1 VPEGDT
7 IAKLASRLHERMAG
21 RVLTAT
27 DFRVPSL
34 AAADLSGRR
43 VERVDA
49 RGKHI
54 LMRVGSDTIHS
65 HLKMDGEWR
74 VVPTGRRPPGRWHE
88 VRVVLTTAEWLAVGS
103 RLGILE
109 IWPTT
114 AEAERLGHLGPDVL
128 GSDWDP
134 AEATRRLTA
143 DPARPIGDAL
153 IDQRVM
159 AGPGNVYRSE
169 ICFLRGVDPRTP
181 AGDVDN
187 PAAMVALTKRV
198 MEANR
203 HRFER
208 ATTGSTRDGQRLW
221 VYGRAGESCRRCGT
235 TIVRIVQGDDH
246 EERVAYLCP
255 SCQPPAG

>member
-1 VPEGDT
+1 MPEGDT
-7 IAKLASRLHERMAG
+7 IAKLASRLHGRLAG
-21 RVLTAT
+21 RVLTST
-27 DFRVPSL
+27 DFRVPTL
-34 AAADLSGRR
+34 AAADLSGRI

-54 LMRVGSDTIHS
+54 LMRVGGDTIHS

-74 VVPTGRRPPGRWHE
+74 VVPNGRRPSGRWHE
-88 VRVVLTTAEWLAVGS
+88 VRVVLITAAWVAVGS
-103 RLGILE
+103 RLGVLE

-114 AEAERLGHLGPDVL
+114 SEAERLGHLGPDVL
-128 GSDWDP
+128 GPDWDP
-134 AEATRRLTA
+134 AEAIRRLIA

-153 IDQRVM
+153 VDQRVM

-181 AGDVDN
+181 AGAVRD

-203 HRFER
+203 GRFER
-208 ATTGSTRDGQRLW
+208 VTTGNRRDGQRLW
-221 VYGRAGESCRRCGT
+221 VYGRGGEPCRRCAT
-235 TIVRIVQGDDH
+235 LIVRIVQGDDPG
-246 EERVAYLCP
+246 ERVVYLCP
-255 SCQPPAG
+255 SCQPPG